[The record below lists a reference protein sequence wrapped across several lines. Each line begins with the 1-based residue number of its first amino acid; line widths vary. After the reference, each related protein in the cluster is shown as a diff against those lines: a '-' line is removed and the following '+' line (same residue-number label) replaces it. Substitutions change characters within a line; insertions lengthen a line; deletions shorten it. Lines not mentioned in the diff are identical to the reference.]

1 MYFNETHREKV
12 LVPNNIDGDFKALP
26 LVFVNEIEVIAS
38 LVIENIQK
46 PFNGTIAI
54 KNSIGKNDFNFSV
67 ECPDCL
73 IEKENEEN
81 THFPLEPISLVAI
94 ILVAVILLTALTFFI
109 IKKTCFCTS
118 YTNG

>member
-38 LVIENIQK
+38 LVIENLQK

-67 ECPDCL
+67 ECPNCPIDE
-73 IEKENEEN
+73 EKEAN
-81 THFPLEPISLVAI
+81 TYFPLAPISFVAI
-94 ILVAVILLTALTFFI
+94 ILVAAILLTALTYFI
-109 IKKTCFCTS
+109 IRRTYFCTF